1 MAELR
6 FVMLSSEEGLGHYI
20 FGVLKHVKVY
30 WKKKISIEFSGMTYY
45 EAAALHLAAGLD
57 GFDTLNYLL
66 HLDTCPN
73 VDETTEDGNTA
84 LHVAAWTA
92 ISGNTVSL
100 LTRGA
105 DPTRENSK
113 HGATPLHF
121 AARYGHRE
129 AVSAFI
135 DYGCTLGCANRCV
148 LNTRAPHTEE

>member
-30 WKKKISIEFSGMTYY
+30 WKKKISIEFSEMTYY

-105 DPTRENSK
+105 DPIRENSK
-113 HGATPLHF
+113 HGAT
-121 AARYGHRE
+121 
-129 AVSAFI
+129 I
-135 DYGCTLGCANRCV
+135 CTLPLGMDTEKLFLHLSMMVV
-148 LNTRAPHTEE
+148 L